1 MILLAKKEFNCIKD
15 SEKYEEEANYIKE
28 YINKN
33 MYDIKTGYYYDL
45 QINQDKYKLLVN
57 RGKGTEGFIPLW
69 ANISTKEQAKAVRD
83 NVQFLRLAKITQ
95 SMIQIDTGEGLHATN
110 FSWSADAYYLIYT
123 EVL

>member
-1 MILLAKKEFNCIKD
+1 
-15 SEKYEEEANYIKE
+15 
-28 YINKN
+28 

-57 RGKGTEGFIPLW
+57 RDKGTEGFISLW

-95 SMIQIDTGEGLHATN
+95 SMIQIATGEDLYG
-110 FSWSADAYYLIYT
+110 
-123 EVL
+123 

>member
-1 MILLAKKEFNCIKD
+1 
-15 SEKYEEEANYIKE
+15 
-28 YINKN
+28 
-33 MYDIKTGYYYDL
+33 MYDIKTEYYYDL

-83 NVQFLRLAKITQ
+83 NVMDENKFNTFMQFLRLAKITQ

-110 FSWSADAYYLIYT
+110 FSWSAVAYYLIYT